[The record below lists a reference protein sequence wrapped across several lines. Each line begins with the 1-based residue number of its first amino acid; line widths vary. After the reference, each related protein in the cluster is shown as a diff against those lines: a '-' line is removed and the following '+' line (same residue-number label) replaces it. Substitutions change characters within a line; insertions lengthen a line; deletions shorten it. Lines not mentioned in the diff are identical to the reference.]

1 MKPKKPR
8 NPAAQPRGILRIDPD
23 AFDRDPIHGAT
34 LLVLSKP
41 VRAAGADIRLR
52 STASGW
58 TVVLR
63 SDPWHGNVLAESVSY
78 NDAQRLVSDFGD
90 DEREVL
96 AKREAAR

>member
-78 NDAQRLVSDFGD
+78 NDAQRLVSDFALVVA
-90 DEREVL
+90 EVL